1 MIQDEIM
8 RMDADELVALRSAIN
23 ERIERIKSARRQEVT
38 ARWETLAGYM
48 ETICGYD
55 IRQKCRLRVV
65 TNARY
70 LVFLKMQLEGYTQ
83 KDMERASGFDHST
96 VCYGSKAIAD
106 ALKYPRIY
114 PEVAQMDKELTKMMD
129 DEKDMEE
136 RQHD

>member
-1 MIQDEIM
+1 M
-8 RMDADELVALRSAIN
+8 RMDADELVALRSEIN

-38 ARWETLAGYM
+38 ARWETIAGYM

-83 KDMERASGFDHST
+83 KEMERASGFDHST
-96 VCYGSKAIAD
+96 ICYGIKSISV
-106 ALKYPRIY
+106 ALKYAHIY